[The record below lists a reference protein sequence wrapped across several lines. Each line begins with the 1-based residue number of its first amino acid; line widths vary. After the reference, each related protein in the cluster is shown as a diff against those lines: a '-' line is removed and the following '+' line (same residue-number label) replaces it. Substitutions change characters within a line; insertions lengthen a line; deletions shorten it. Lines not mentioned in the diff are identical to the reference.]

1 MSDEFA
7 KLDWQKMNG
16 MIPAIIQDAQSFAIL
31 MLGYMNQEALQKTLQ
46 TRKVTFY
53 SRRRNALWVKGETSG
68 NELTLIDIRIDCDN
82 DTLLVLVKPNGPTC
96 HQGTYSCFKTNIPQ
110 DGIISRLEKKIAERQ
125 QHSPEGSYVAAL
137 FASGIGRMAQKVG
150 EEGVEVALAA
160 ALSNQQ
166 TLTEEVADLLFHVL
180 VLLRAREVT
189 FSEVLDVLEQ
199 REQ

>member
-1 MSDEFA
+1 MSNEFA

-16 MIPAIIQDAQSFAIL
+16 MIPAIIQDAQSLAIL

-46 TRKVTFY
+46 SRKVTFY
-53 SRRRNALWVKGETSG
+53 SRSRDALWVKGETSG
-68 NELTLIDIRIDCDN
+68 NELSLVDIRMDCDN
-82 DTLLVLVKPNGPTC
+82 DTLLVFAKPNGPTC
-96 HQGTYSCFKTNIPQ
+96 HEGTYSCFKTQSVQNNVLT
-110 DGIISRLEKKIAERQ
+110 RLEKVIAERQ
-125 QHSPEGSYVAAL
+125 QLPTKESYVASL
-137 FASGIGRMAQKVG
+137 FARGIGRMAQKVG

-189 FSEVLDVLEQ
+189 FSDVLAVLEQ
-199 REQ
+199 REK